1 VTTIEGAPDSEQAEV
16 YRNLARKVIDNK
28 NKFLPTPFE
37 NDDLADWASGWI
49 NKLLLNKKIEKDN
62 IQEGSSGI

>member
-1 VTTIEGAPDSEQAEV
+1 M
-16 YRNLARKVIDNK
+16 IDNK